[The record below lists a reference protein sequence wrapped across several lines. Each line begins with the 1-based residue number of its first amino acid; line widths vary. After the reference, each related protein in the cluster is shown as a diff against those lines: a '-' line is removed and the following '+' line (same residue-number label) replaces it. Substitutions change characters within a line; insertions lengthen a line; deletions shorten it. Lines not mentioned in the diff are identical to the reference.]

1 MSDDNS
7 EYYKAPRA
15 SHASRTVTLKSSF
28 SSRGFLWNH
37 TSLSWAGYESTLER
51 DFLTIL
57 NVRSDVKLW
66 QEQPEPV
73 TYVDDQGK
81 RRKHTFDVSVHL
93 FNGETVAC
101 DVKPQKR
108 LVRSG
113 IEEVHRLIRR
123 QHPDY
128 ADKFLIR
135 TDRHISRALVRN
147 AELLLR
153 ARTLR
158 DEDSIDELR
167 RHLISMHGVYR
178 LASLVALLNDQAA
191 GFNAV
196 LNLIDSRELKPVTR
210 GSINDNIELEI
221 CKAV

>member
-1 MSDDNS
+1 MFDDNS

-101 DVKPQKR
+101 DV
-108 LVRSG
+108 
-113 IEEVHRLIRR
+113 
-123 QHPDY
+123 
-128 ADKFLIR
+128 
-135 TDRHISRALVRN
+135 
-147 AELLLR
+147 
-153 ARTLR
+153 
-158 DEDSIDELR
+158 
-167 RHLISMHGVYR
+167 
-178 LASLVALLNDQAA
+178 
-191 GFNAV
+191 
-196 LNLIDSRELKPVTR
+196 
-210 GSINDNIELEI
+210 
-221 CKAV
+221 